1 MSIRSLFRGQDQEW
15 SILSTPGTTGQVLT
29 YDDTNHLASWADAGG
44 VGGGTFGVVFQEVG
58 GTGIF
63 PVGTVDIYTTASAA
77 TPEPASLHS
86 NQTDST
92 INLTGG
98 GTQLQSST
106 ALPFPS
112 IATTK
117 IVCGVCIVT
126 DSSGSKLCTVGF
138 DVTGDLLIISQAGAF
153 AAGPATIGAFSF
165 GYIAV

>member
-1 MSIRSLFRGQDQEW
+1 MSTRTLFKGQEQEW
-15 SILSTPGTTGQVLT
+15 SIQAAAGSSGQVLT
-29 YDDTNHLASWADAGG
+29 YDEVTKSALWADGAA

-63 PVGTVDIYTTASAA
+63 PAGTIDVYTTASAA

-86 NQTDST
+86 NQTST
-92 INLTGG
+92 TVNLSGG
-98 GTQLQSST
+98 GSQIQSST

-126 DSSGSKLCTVGF
+126 DSAGSKLCTVGF
-138 DVTGDLLIISQAGAF
+138 DVTGDLLIISQGGAF
-153 AAGPATIGAFSF
+153 AAGAATIGAFSF